1 MGIPTPYT
9 TVLIIQYKCWFL
21 LGFSCILLHRNSS
34 FYFSS
39 TNHWLLPLSLTHSS
53 AFTFIHS
60 IFLILSLVSK
70 VWETHHLTSWWWW
83 CYYCSSRLQPNL
95 YTYIHTHT
103 TLLLFFLMLCHPFGR
118 SSNNN
123 NTTVYYYVCIVCLR
137 KKST

>member
-1 MGIPTPYT
+1 M
-9 TVLIIQYKCWFL
+9 LIFARFQLYSPAEIAASTFL
-21 LGFSCILLHRNSS
+21 LPKPLIAPS
-34 FYFSS
+34 
-39 TNHWLLPLSLTHSS
+39 LSLTHSS

-95 YTYIHTHT
+95 YTYIYTQT

-137 KKST
+137 KKKYLHRPLAI